1 MEKTYT
7 INGRIAFTPQRNT
20 LILIIDNTKNVL
32 LNIPASRCLLL
43 LIQQDGEIVARET
56 FFQEVW
62 IKHGLQVTNNCF
74 YQNISLLRRAFKQL
88 GIEQDIIVTV
98 PRVGVRLDAALAVID
113 CQPDTQAP
121 APVIESAPEAVATA
135 SLPENKRLRP
145 QFSLLWAVTT
155 LLSCLAI
162 GFAAWQTEFN
172 SYLQN
177 YSPVNVKHS
186 QQCYFFANNDVID
199 HYPHEEFSN
208 RNHFECEKYPW
219 IYLTLYPGQARV
231 SVISCR
237 QPFSQWR
244 DNQCLTS
251 YYIK

>member
-7 INGRIAFTPQRNT
+7 INGRIAFIPQRST
-20 LILIIDNTKNVL
+20 LILIPDNSKRVL
-32 LNIPASRCLLL
+32 LNIPACRCLLL
-43 LIQQDGEIVARET
+43 LIQQDGEIVARDA

-88 GIEQDIIVTV
+88 GVGQEIIVTV
-98 PRVGVRLDAALAVID
+98 PRVGVRLDAQLAVIES
-113 CQPDTQAP
+113 PSDTQETVP
-121 APVIESAPEAVATA
+121 LIPVATAEVATA
-135 SLPENKRLRP
+135 SPPEKKRLRP
-145 QFSLLWAVTT
+145 QFPLIWAVAA
-155 LLSCLAI
+155 LLSCLI
-162 GFAAWQTEFN
+162 MGFIAWQTEFD
-172 SYLQN
+172 SYLQR
-177 YSPVNVKHS
+177 YLPVNVKTS
-186 QQCYFFANNDVID
+186 QQCYFFANNDVVD
-199 HYPHEEFSN
+199 HYPHEKFSDL
-208 RNHFECEKYPW
+208 NHFECKTYPW

-237 QPFSQWR
+237 QPFSLWR